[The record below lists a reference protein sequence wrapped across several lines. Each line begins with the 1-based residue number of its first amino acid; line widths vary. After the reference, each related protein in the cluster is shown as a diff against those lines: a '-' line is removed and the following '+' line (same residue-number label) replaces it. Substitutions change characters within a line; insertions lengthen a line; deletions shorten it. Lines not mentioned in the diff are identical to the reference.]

1 VRDDDGEAEADID
14 VAGGVVVGDE
24 AGEGSG
30 NAEGS

>member
-1 VRDDDGEAEADID
+1 VRDDDGEAEAD
-14 VAGGVVVGDE
+14 VAGVVEDGDE